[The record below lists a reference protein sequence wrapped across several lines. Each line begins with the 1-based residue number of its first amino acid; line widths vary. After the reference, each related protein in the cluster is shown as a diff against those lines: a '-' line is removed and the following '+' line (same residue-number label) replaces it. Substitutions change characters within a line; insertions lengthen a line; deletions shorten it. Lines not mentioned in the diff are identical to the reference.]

1 MSEPDWDDLI
11 ARALAGELAA
21 LEGIVRGLQDRVYA
35 LALRFLWT
43 PQDAEDA
50 TQEILIRIVTRLDRF
65 EGRSKF
71 TTWAHRVAVNH
82 LLDSKASRAEQARVS
97 FEALD
102 HELVAIRPSRDLE
115 RDVDFARQ
123 RARVELACLHG
134 MLLGLD
140 RDQRMALLLGVV
152 LELEGPDAAALLD
165 ISPAR
170 YRKRLSRA
178 KQRLGEF
185 MQRRCGLVDEAA
197 ACRCEHW
204 VGQADANRRLAPYL
218 EVGAALERSGEHE
231 RLAEVYGDELAAIDR
246 IARLYRRRDL
256 QAPQRVL
263 AEIMQIMQT
272 LGGRELALLR
282 N

>member
-1 MSEPDWDDLI
+1 MSEPDWDVLV
-11 ARALAGELAA
+11 AGALAGELAA
-21 LEGIVRGLQDRVYA
+21 LEGLVRGLQDRIYA
-35 LALRFLWT
+35 LALRFLWS

-50 TQEILIRIVTRLDRF
+50 TQEILIRIITRLDRF

-82 LLDSKASRAEQARVS
+82 LLDSKASRAEQAKVS
-97 FEALD
+97 FEALEP
-102 HELVAIRPSRDLE
+102 ELITIRPVRDLE

-134 MLLGLD
+134 MLLCLP
-140 RDQRMALLLGVV
+140 RDQRMALILGMV
-152 LELEGPDAAALLD
+152 LEVEGPDGAALLG
-165 ISPAR
+165 ITAER

-185 MQRRCGLVDEAA
+185 MQRRCGLIEQEN

-204 VGQADANRRLAPYL
+204 VGRTDTSQRLAAYL
-218 EVGAALERSGEHE
+218 DVGAVLERSGEHE
-231 RLAEVYGDELAAIDR
+231 RLAATYGEEITALER
-246 IARLYRRRDL
+246 IAQLYRQRDL
-256 QAPQRVL
+256 QAPERVL
-263 AEIMQIMQT
+263 GEIMQAI
-272 LGGRELALLR
+272 GARDWALLR

>member
-1 MSEPDWDDLI
+1 MSEPDWEVLVEG
-11 ARALAGELAA
+11 ALAGELAA
-21 LEGIVRGLQDRVYA
+21 LEGLVRGLQDRIYA
-35 LALRFLWT
+35 LALRFLWS

-82 LLDSKASRAEQARVS
+82 LLDSKVSRGEQAKVS
-97 FEALD
+97 FESIEP
-102 HELVAIRPSRDLE
+102 ELIAIRPTRDLE

-134 MLLGLD
+134 MLLCLP
-140 RDQRMALLLGVV
+140 RDQRMALILGMV
-152 LELEGPDAAALLD
+152 LEVEGPDGAVLLG
-165 ISPAR
+165 ITPER

-185 MQRRCGLVDEAA
+185 MQRRCGLIAKEA

-204 VGQADANRRLAPYL
+204 VGREDASRRLVAYL

-231 RLAEVYGDELAAIDR
+231 RLAAVYGEEIDALEQ
-246 IARLYRRRDL
+246 IAQLYRRRDL
-256 QAPQRVL
+256 QAPERVL
-263 AEIMQIMQT
+263 RGIMQAI
-272 LGGRELALLR
+272 GGRDWALL